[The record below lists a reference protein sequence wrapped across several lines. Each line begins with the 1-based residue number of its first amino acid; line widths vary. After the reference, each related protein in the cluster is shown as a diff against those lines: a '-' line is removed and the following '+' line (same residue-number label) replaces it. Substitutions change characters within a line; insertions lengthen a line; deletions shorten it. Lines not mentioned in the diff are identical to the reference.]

1 MGGPNEN
8 ADPASGAALA
18 TRQPVSETPAVHAP
32 TEDAARTSVL
42 ARMLARG
49 GDAAGEFRETTI
61 ASWSGQSGTLENGRM
76 AALAASCL
84 LRPAPGDRALVW
96 VRSAPA
102 APEAGVADEAG
113 DAAAACWVLGIL
125 QRPGDAATVLST
137 PGPLAIEAP
146 RVGVA
151 AGTVQIA
158 ADDFI
163 SSVRNRHA
171 VEDTR
176 TESARVRVA
185 DVGTDIRRA
194 TSAIDEVSGTA
205 LQRAGT
211 WISNTVREA
220 RLRARTFLFD

>member
-1 MGGPNEN
+1 MGGSNDN
-8 ADPASGAALA
+8 AAPAGAAA
-18 TRQPVSETPAVHAP
+18 SEVREPVSESPAFPA
-32 TEDAARTSVL
+32 EDAAPASVL

-49 GDAAGEFRETTI
+49 GDTAGEFREATI

-76 AALAASCL
+76 AGLAASCL
-84 LRPAPGDRALVW
+84 LRPVPGDRALVW
-96 VRSAPA
+96 APR
-102 APEAGVADEAG
+102 PEAGEAA
-113 DAAAACWVLGIL
+113 DAAAGCWVLGVL
-125 QRPGDAATVLST
+125 ERPKGTAAVLST

-146 RVGVA
+146 RVGIA
-151 AGTVQIA
+151 AGTVQVA
-158 ADDFI
+158 ADDFV

-194 TSAIDEVSGTA
+194 TSAIDEVSGTV
-205 LQRAGT
+205 LHRAGT

>member
-1 MGGPNEN
+1 MGGRNEN
-8 ADPASGAALA
+8 ADPAGGALA
-18 TRQPVSETPAVHAP
+18 TRQPASETPAVHAP

-96 VRSAPA
+96 VRSTTPA

-125 QRPGDAATVLST
+125 QRPGDAAAVLST

>member
-1 MGGPNEN
+1 MDD
-8 ADPASGAALA
+8 AAVPAGAAAASEAEPEMPSRQAA
-18 TRQPVSETPAVHAP
+18 TEG
-32 TEDAARTSVL
+32 AASASVL

-49 GDAAGEFRETTI
+49 GETAGEFCEATI

-76 AALAASCL
+76 AGLAASCL

-96 VRSAPA
+96 ARSGP
-102 APEAGVADEAG
+102 AG
-113 DAAAACWVLGIL
+113 DARAACWVLGVL
-125 QRPGDAATVLST
+125 ERGTEDAAAVLST

-146 RVGVA
+146 RVGIA
-151 AGTVQIA
+151 AGTVQVA
-158 ADDFI
+158 AGDFI
-163 SSVRNRHA
+163 SSARNRHA

-194 TSAIDEVSGTA
+194 TSAVDDVSGTA

>member
-1 MGGPNEN
+1 MGGRNEN
-8 ADPASGAALA
+8 ADPAGGALA
-18 TRQPVSETPAVHAP
+18 TRQPVSETPAA
-32 TEDAARTSVL
+32 TEDAAPTSVL

-113 DAAAACWVLGIL
+113 DAAVAACWVLGIL
-125 QRPGDAATVLST
+125 QRPGDAAAVLST